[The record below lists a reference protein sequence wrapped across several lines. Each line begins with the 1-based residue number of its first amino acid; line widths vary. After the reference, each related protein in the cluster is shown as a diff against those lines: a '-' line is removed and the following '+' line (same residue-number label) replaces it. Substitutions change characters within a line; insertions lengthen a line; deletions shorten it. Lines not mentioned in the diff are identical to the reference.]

1 LIHDMVFNFKK
12 GKPGPQNP
20 FMKKL
25 ANTAYMLSIKEWNLD
40 QILYRNLWSPFK
52 WLGNQ
57 LRHINSIIAIIC
69 LTLLLAFGIYVDLNP
84 EIIPASVF
92 NYLPILFSFVGLILL
107 IKSFAERNSAEKAWI
122 SIIGAQLFITLS
134 IAIFH
139 DNFGYDQVFIYLS
152 GALICSVGGYL
163 CLKKIKS
170 LENDIDL
177 NQFYGHAYEH
187 PVLSF
192 LFLIS
197 CLGMVGFP
205 FTPTFIGIDL
215 LFSHIDKQEIIL
227 IIFLALSF
235 VFMEIA
241 VLRIYARL
249 FLGQHKKG
257 YHPIAYR
264 SS

>member
-1 LIHDMVFNFKK
+1 
-12 GKPGPQNP
+12 
-20 FMKKL
+20 
-25 ANTAYMLSIKEWNLD
+25 MLCSI
-40 QILYRNLWSPFK
+40 
-52 WLGNQ
+52 
-57 LRHINSIIAIIC
+57 
-69 LTLLLAFGIYVDLNP
+69 
-84 EIIPASVF
+84 
-92 NYLPILFSFVGLILL
+92 
-107 IKSFAERNSAEKAWI
+107 
-122 SIIGAQLFITLS
+122 
-134 IAIFH
+134 
-139 DNFGYDQVFIYLS
+139 
-152 GALICSVGGYL
+152 GGYL

-192 LFLIS
+192 LFLVS

-215 LFSHIDKQEIIL
+215 LFSHINKQEIIL
-227 IIFLALSF
+227 VVFLALSF
-235 VFMEIA
+235 IFMEIA

-257 YHPIAYR
+257 YHPIAFR